1 MFDSLNHGLE
11 EASGVFFVATCGCD
25 EAEPG
30 EHGNDHG
37 HLDDDGV
44 DVGVYAEDFEVF
56 RYVGAAFLAWF
67 GYESAKRVFT
77 PHAVVVEE
85 GTEDAQSLKA
95 ALLTTAAVTYLNP
108 LAWLDTTIF
117 LGSLANTQGD
127 PGRWWY
133 YLGCCCGSLIWF
145 LMLGYGSR
153 LLRPL
158 FARPSAWRVLDGA
171 TALLMAYLVFNLL
184 TMNLS
189 TH

>member
-1 MFDSLNHGLE
+1 M
-11 EASGVFFVATCGCD
+11 
-25 EAEPG
+25 
-30 EHGNDHG
+30 
-37 HLDDDGV
+37 
-44 DVGVYAEDFEVF
+44 
-56 RYVGAAFLAWF
+56 
-67 GYESAKRVFT
+67 
-77 PHAVVVEE
+77 
-85 GTEDAQSLKA
+85 
-95 ALLTTAAVTYLNP
+95 TYLNP
-108 LAWLDTTIF
+108 LAWLDTTILWF
-117 LGSLANTQGD
+117 AGDAQGD

-184 TMNLS
+184 TVNLS